1 MSFGHPFLL
10 LTLLALPLIVLAY
23 LLAERRRMRY
33 ALRFTNLDV
42 LASVAGG
49 RSWRRFV
56 PPLLALLA
64 VAALCVA
71 VARPRVN
78 TLVPSQRATVILV
91 IDVSGS
97 MTAHDVKPSRLAAAA
112 DAVRTFL
119 DKAPKQLRVGLIE
132 FAGEPQVA
140 APVTTD
146 HDLVR
151 DSLDQLG
158 YFSGFGGT
166 AIGDALAAAV
176 RMGQAAVAGDVLSQ
190 GQTIAYRTAAA
201 PPARTQGTDGLV
213 SILFLSDGSQTRGE
227 LQPSEG
233 AARAKAAGIPVY
245 TVALGTPNGQI
256 TRSFGFFQRSIPVPP
271 DPATLSAIARTTGG
285 KFFAAHSAKALES
298 AYAKLGSRLG
308 RRPGRSEIT
317 YAFLAAAAALLV
329 AAGVLSARWSSR
341 LP

>member
-1 MSFGHPFLL
+1 MSFAHPLL
-10 LTLLALPLIVLAY
+10 LLALLALPLAVVGY

-33 ALRFTNLDV
+33 ALRFTNLDL

-49 RSWRRFV
+49 GRSWRRYV
-56 PPLLALLA
+56 PPALALLA
-64 VAALCVA
+64 VGALCVA
-71 VARPRVN
+71 VARPRVR

-97 MTAHDVKPSRLAAAA
+97 MSAHDVKPSRLVAAE
-112 DAVRTFL
+112 DAVRAFL
-119 DKAPKQLRVGLIE
+119 KHAPKQLRVGLIE

-146 HDLVR
+146 HDVVR
-151 DSLDQLG
+151 QSLDSLG
-158 YFSGFGGT
+158 TFSGYGGT

-176 RMGQAAVAGDVLSQ
+176 QLGQAAVRNDVLGQ
-190 GQTIAYRTAAA
+190 GQTIAYRTAA
-201 PPARTQGTDGLV
+201 PQRTQGTDGLV
-213 SILFLSDGSQTRGE
+213 SILFLSDGAQTRGL
-227 LQPSEG
+227 LQPLQG
-233 AARAKAAGIPVY
+233 AERARAAGIPVY
-245 TVALGTPNGQI
+245 TVALGTPNGAI
-256 TRSFGFFQRSIPVPP
+256 TRSFGFFRRRIPVPP
-271 DPATLSAIARTTGG
+271 DPVTLAAIAKTTGG
-285 KFFAAHSAKALES
+285 KFFAAHTAKAVDS

-308 RRPGRSEIT
+308 RHPGRTEVT